1 MTSRCASGERALA
14 AVPSAT
20 IRWGAWFDDRELEL
34 DFPAGYEVLRCA
46 PADGPDIGDAGI
58 AAAFADPIGTPRLS
72 ELARGRRRPCI
83 VIDDLSRPTP
93 GRRLLPPILDELE
106 AAGIA
111 ARDVLILAGVAN
123 HRPMQRAD
131 FLKKIG
137 PDVLACCRVSNHFS
151 WDNCTPIGTTSF
163 GSPVEVNA
171 EFLACDLRIL
181 VGSIIPHAAAGFAGG
196 AKLLMPGI
204 GSIRSAEA
212 YHRGSALRGGYGLE
226 APDARLE
233 SEEAARMAGVDF
245 IVNAIPNSSLGLA
258 GLVTGDVVFAHR
270 AGTAI
275 ARSVFATPTPPISDI
290 CVLSLYPKDSEF
302 LQHITA
308 FAPYKSAATP
318 FVRDG
323 GTFVVVVS
331 GDEGLGSHS
340 LFGPGM
346 RLAANR
352 PTRVRGRDV
361 IFFAPRT
368 DPGILP
374 PAMEGTVL
382 LASWPETLAW
392 LERKHGAH
400 ARVAVYPCAT
410 MQLSVTRPDASIAR

>member
-1 MTSRCASGERALA
+1 
-14 AVPSAT
+14 VKAT
-20 IRWGAWFDDRELEL
+20 IRWGAWFEDSELALE
-34 DFPAGYEVLRCA
+34 FPAGYEVLAC
-46 PADGPDIGDAGI
+46 PPMDGPDIGDAGI
-58 AAAFADPIGTPRLS
+58 AAAFASPIGTPRLA
-72 ELARGRRRPCI
+72 ELARGRHRPVI

-93 GRRLLPPILDELE
+93 GKRLLPPILDELE
-106 AAGIA
+106 AAGIP

-137 PDVLACCRVSNHFS
+137 ADVLARCRVSNHFS
-151 WDNCTPIGTTSF
+151 WDNCTLIGTTSF
-163 GSPVEVNA
+163 GSPVEVNN
-171 EFLACDLRIL
+171 EFLASDLRIL

-196 AKLLMPGI
+196 AKLLMPGVA
-204 GSIRSAEA
+204 SIRSAEA

-245 IVNAIPNSSLGLA
+245 IVNAVPNSSLGLA
-258 GLVTGDVVFAHR
+258 GLVTGDVVRAHR

-275 ARSVFATPTPPISDI
+275 ARRVFATPTPPESDV

-302 LQHITA
+302 LQHLTA
-308 FAPYKSAATP
+308 FAPHVTAETHI
-318 FVRDG
+318 VREG

-346 RLAANR
+346 RLAAQR
-352 PTRVRGRDV
+352 PTRIRGRDV

-368 DPGILP
+368 TAGMLP
-374 PAMEGTVL
+374 PTMDGTVL
-382 LASWPETLAW
+382 LPSWAETVAW
-392 LERKHGAH
+392 LERKHGSRAS
-400 ARVAVYPCAT
+400 VAVYPCAT
-410 MQLSVTRPDASIAR
+410 MQLSDSPDTREADTANAL

>member
-1 MTSRCASGERALA
+1 
-14 AVPSAT
+14 VSAK

-58 AAAFADPIGTPRLS
+58 AAAFAEPVGTSRLA
-72 ELARGRRRPCI
+72 ELARGRHRPVV

-93 GRRLLPPILDELE
+93 GKRLLPPILDELE
-106 AAGIA
+106 AAGIP

-137 PDVLACCRVSNHFS
+137 PDALARCRVSNHFS
-151 WDNCTPIGTTSF
+151 WDNCTLIGTTSF
-163 GSPVEVNA
+163 GSPVEVNN

-204 GSIRSAEA
+204 SSIRSAEA

-245 IVNAIPNSSLGLA
+245 IVNAVPNSSLGLA
-258 GLVTGDVVFAHR
+258 GLVTGDVVAAHR

-275 ARSVFATPTPPISDI
+275 ARRVFATPTPPESDI

-302 LQHITA
+302 LQHLTA
-308 FAPYKSAATP
+308 FAPHVTAETHI
-318 FVRDG
+318 VREG

-346 RLAANR
+346 RLAASR
-352 PTRVRGRDV
+352 PTRIRGRDV

-368 DPGILP
+368 EPGMLP
-374 PAMEGTVL
+374 KVLEGTVL
-382 LASWPETLAW
+382 LPSWAETVAW
-392 LERKHGAH
+392 LERKHGPRAS
-400 ARVAVYPCAT
+400 VAVYPCAT
-410 MQLSVTRPDASIAR
+410 MQLSSDAPDTRNPL

>member
-1 MTSRCASGERALA
+1 M
-14 AVPSAT
+14 PSAT
-20 IRWGAWFDDRELEL
+20 IRWGAWFEDCEIQL
-34 DFPAGYEVLRCA
+34 DFPAEYEVLRCP
-46 PADGPDIGDAGI
+46 PADGPDIGAAGI
-58 AAAFADPIGTPRLS
+58 AAAFAAPVGARRLS
-72 ELARGRRRPCI
+72 ELARARHRPVI

-106 AAGIA
+106 AAGIP

-137 PDVLACCRVSNHFS
+137 PDVLRRCRVSNHFS
-151 WDNCTPIGTTSF
+151 WDGCTLIGTTSF
-163 GSPVEVNA
+163 GSPVEVNN

-204 GSIRSAEA
+204 ASIRSAEA

-245 IVNAIPNSSLGLA
+245 IVNAIPNSRLGLA
-258 GLVTGDVVFAHR
+258 GLVTGDVVEAHR

-275 ARSVFATPTPPISDI
+275 ARQVFATPTPPESDI

-302 LQHITA
+302 LQHLTA
-308 FAPYKSAATP
+308 FAPHVTAETHI
-318 FVRDG
+318 VREG

-331 GDEGLGSHS
+331 GEEGLGSHS
-340 LFGPGM
+340 LFGPGR
-346 RLAANR
+346 RLAAPR
-352 PTRVRGRDV
+352 PTRIRGRDV
-361 IFFAPRT
+361 IFF
-368 DPGILP
+368 
-374 PAMEGTVL
+374 
-382 LASWPETLAW
+382 
-392 LERKHGAH
+392 
-400 ARVAVYPCAT
+400 
-410 MQLSVTRPDASIAR
+410 